1 MTIGEWAFAMVVIA
15 ALAGLMWCIQEFYGE
30 D

>member
-1 MTIGEWAFAMVVIA
+1 MSMGEWAFAMVVIA
-15 ALAGLMWCIQEFYGE
+15 ALAGMMWCIQEFIGE